1 MKGNTMNT
9 LFRHL
14 FTIIVL
20 FLVFTALP
28 VYGQEETSSSDTWEI
43 RLMPYFWM
51 PSIDAD
57 STIDGETSSVD
68 LSFDDVLDYLDFTVM
83 GRVEFWKGKWGITLD
98 TMYMELGADGEF
110 ELVRPLKT
118 DNLDLD
124 IELNMT
130 DLGFAYRLF
139 EQVSVRNPKSKIIFE
154 PYGGLRYCY
163 LLQEADVD
171 TDIATP
177 GPRPDISRGT
187 TLGKSEDWVEPFIG
201 ARIICDLTDKVSI
214 KVRGDAGGF
223 DIGSASKLTW
233 NFVAGI
239 DYKLT
244 KKMSLEAG
252 YRILDID
259 YSRGSGSDKFGL
271 DAKVEGPVIGM
282 TFLFK

>member
-1 MKGNTMNT
+1 
-9 LFRHL
+9 
-14 FTIIVL
+14 
-20 FLVFTALP
+20 
-28 VYGQEETSSSDTWEI
+28 
-43 RLMPYFWM
+43 MPYFWM

-57 STIDGETSSVD
+57 ATLNGETSSVD

-83 GRVEFWKGKWGITLD
+83 GRMECWKGKWGITLD
-98 TMYMELGADGEF
+98 TLYMNLGADGEF
-110 ELVRPLKT
+110 KLVRPLKT

-139 EQVSVRNPKSKIIFE
+139 AQVSVRNPKSKIIFE

-171 TDIATP
+171 IDIAAV
-177 GPRPDISRGT
+177 GPRGDISRGT

-201 ARIICDLTDKVSI
+201 ARIICDLIDKI
-214 KVRGDAGGF
+214 FLKVRGDAGGF

-239 DYKLT
+239 DYKL
-244 KKMSLEAG
+244 KKKCL
-252 YRILDID
+252 
-259 YSRGSGSDKFGL
+259 
-271 DAKVEGPVIGM
+271 
-282 TFLFK
+282 